1 MRVAVLDLET
11 DPFKHGRVPQA
22 FASGFYDGQKFVCFW
37 GLDCVARL
45 VAVLKKIEEPL
56 CIYAHNGGRFDVFY
70 FLKYMAADM
79 RIING
84 RIISSHLFHHEMR
97 DSYAILP
104 FPLKDFEKDEI
115 DYRKL
120 EANVRDL
127 HRDEII
133 KYLKKDCTSL
143 YTLVAAFREEFG
155 DSLTIGTSALKELKK
170 RHSFKC
176 GGPYFDAKFRKDFY
190 FGGRVQVFKAGITKM
205 PVKVYDVNSMYPD
218 VMHRCLH
225 PVDAMPKL
233 DKHIGASTCFV
244 VAEGRNYGAFA
255 HREENGS
262 LSFTKEYGRFC
273 TTIHEWNAAEETK
286 TFKPYKI
293 IKTYGF
299 DTRITFDE
307 FVSHFYGERRLAK
320 FRGDKIHSLF
330 YKYVL
335 NSAYGKFAQN
345 PENFK
350 EYQITTIDMNPG
362 EPWEIAYIHDEYVIW
377 EKPTERKKYYN
388 IATGASITGAARAV
402 LLRGLH
408 AAVDPLYCDTDSI
421 ICRSLRGV
429 SLGDDNLGDW
439 KLEVQGTLAA
449 IAGKKLYAIWDQT
462 LWDQGKETCI
472 KKAHKGARLEAHQI
486 YKIAQGEVVHYQKD
500 SPTFSLGIT
509 SDQKGRGRIYIQAKF
524 IERNIQRT
532 AV

>member
-1 MRVAVLDLET
+1 MRVAVIDLET
-11 DPFKHGRVPQA
+11 DPFKYGRVPQA
-22 FASGFYDGQKFVCFW
+22 FASGFYDGEKFICFW
-37 GLDCVARL
+37 GLDCVARM
-45 VAVLKKIEEPL
+45 VQALKKIEEPL

-70 FLKYMAADM
+70 FLPYMQADM

-84 RIISSHLFHHEMR
+84 RVISSHLMHHEMR
-97 DSYAILP
+97 DSYALLP

-120 EANVRDL
+120 EANVRDN
-127 HRDEII
+127 HKEEII

-143 YTLVAAFREEFG
+143 YTLVSTFREEFG
-155 DSLTIGTSALKELKK
+155 DSLTIGSTALKELKK
-170 RHSFKC
+170 RHKFKC
-176 GGPYFDAKFRKDFY
+176 GGPNFDAKFRKDFY

-218 VMHRCLH
+218 AMRRFLH
-225 PVDAMPKL
+225 PTDAAPKI
-233 DKHIGASTCFV
+233 DKRINASTCFV
-244 VAEGRNYGAFA
+244 VAEGKNYGAFGC
-255 HREENGS
+255 REENGS
-262 LSFTKEYGRFC
+262 LCFTREYGRFC
-273 TTIHEWNAAEETK
+273 ATIHEWQAAEQTG

-307 FVSHFYGERRLAK
+307 FVCHFYGARKRAK
-320 FRGDKIHSLF
+320 FAGDKIHALF

-350 EYQITTIDMNPG
+350 EYQITTIDASM
-362 EPWEIAYIHDEYVIW
+362 EKPWEIAYIHDEYVIW
-377 EKPTERKKYYN
+377 EKPTERKNYYN
-388 IATGASITGAARAV
+388 IATGASITGAARSV

-408 AAVDPLYCDTDSI
+408 DAVDPLYCDTDSI
-421 ICRSLRGV
+421 ICRSMRNLELDTGD
-429 SLGDDNLGDW
+429 LGQW
-439 KLEVQGTLAA
+439 KLEVEGTLAS

-462 LWDQGKETCI
+462 LWDEGKETCV
-472 KKAHKGARLEAHQI
+472 KKAHKGAKLEAHQI

-500 SPTFSLGIT
+500 SPTFSLGIS
-509 SDQKGRGRIYIQAKF
+509 SDSKGRGRIHIKAKF
-524 IERNIQRT
+524 IERNIKRT
-532 AV
+532 A